1 MRRWNVTGCPPNER
15 TGADGRGRK
24 APVSDL
30 PDPALE
36 QGERREY
43 PRDRTLQ
50 EQVVEWA
57 ERTPDAP
64 ALRFGDQDVTYR
76 ELVVQARR
84 VGLFLRNLGVRRNS
98 VVAVLDRASPRTIVT
113 FLGVLFA
120 GGAYLPLDDANPPER
135 NLGMVR
141 GSAADIML
149 VADDQLDRYAGAIPV
164 SAVDEARTALWAA
177 GEPDELP
184 LTGTALDPAY
194 VMYTSGST
202 GAPKGIIVPHRAIA
216 RLVVNTDYIDI
227 RPGDVIAQASNL
239 SFDAS
244 TFEIWGALLNGAL
257 LVGMPKES
265 LLVHQ
270 ELSEFLARHQVTA
283 LFVTTAVFHLHAGE
297 APAVFRT
304 LRSLLMGGETSD
316 PRAVRAVLAAGPPG
330 RLLHMYGPT
339 EATSFSTWALVT
351 PQVAARDTLMI
362 GRPIANT
369 DVCILAGNR
378 RAGPGEA
385 GELHIGGDGL
395 ALGYVND
402 PELTAARF
410 VSDPQVPGRRLYR
423 TGDLARWNEE
433 GGLDFLGR
441 SDSQVKLRGFRIE
454 LGEIETLLRQHPAVT
469 DASVVVVT
477 DKSDAMLI
485 AYVATCQPAAVTAL
499 GGYLAA
505 SLPLYMVPSR
515 IVPVERL
522 PLNANGKVDRARLA
536 AHSRA

>member
-1 MRRWNVTGCPPNER
+1 MTGCPP
-15 TGADGRGRK
+15 ADLGDGPWLK
-24 APVSDL
+24 EPPSGL
-30 PDPALE
+30 PQPTLE

-43 PRDRTLQ
+43 PRDRTLH
-50 EQVVEWA
+50 EQVAQWA

-76 ELVVQARR
+76 ELVGEARR
-84 VGLFLRNLGVRRNS
+84 VALFLRHLGVGRGS
-98 VVAVLDRASPRTIVT
+98 VVAVLDRASPRLLIT
-113 FLGVLFA
+113 FLGILFA
-120 GGAYLPLDDANPPER
+120 GGAYLPLDETNPPER

-141 GSAADIML
+141 GSAASIVL
-149 VADDQLDRYAGAIPV
+149 VADDQRERYAGSIPV
-164 SAVDEARTALWAA
+164 SAVDEARTAHRAA
-177 GEPDELP
+177 GEPVELASA
-184 LTGTALDPAY
+184 GTALDPAY

-202 GAPKGIIVPHRAIA
+202 GTPKGILVPHRAIT

-227 RPGDVIAQASNL
+227 RPGDVIAQASNV

-270 ELSEFLARHQVTA
+270 ELTEFLTRHKVTA

-297 APAVFRT
+297 APAVFRP
-304 LRSLLMGGETSD
+304 LRCLLMGGEICD
-316 PRAVRAVLAAGPPG
+316 PRAVRDVLAAGPPE

-339 EATSFSTWALVT
+339 EATSFSTWVQVT
-351 PQVAARDTLMI
+351 PQVAARDTLTI
-362 GRPIANT
+362 GRPIVNT
-369 DVCILAGNR
+369 DVCVLAGTR
-378 RAGPGEA
+378 RAVPGEV
-385 GELHIGGDGL
+385 GELYIGGDGL

-410 VSDPQVPGRRLYR
+410 VPDPQVPGRRLYR
-423 TGDLARWNEE
+423 TGDLARWNEQ
-433 GGLDFLGR
+433 GLLDFLGR

-454 LGEIETLLRQHPAVT
+454 LGEIETLIRRHPAVT
-469 DASVVVVT
+469 DASAAVVT
-477 DKSDAMLI
+477 DDQDAMLV
-485 AYVATCQPAAVTAL
+485 AYVATRQPAAVAGL
-499 GGYLAA
+499 DEYLAA
-505 SLPLYMVPSR
+505 SLPSYMVPSR

-536 AHSRA
+536 EGTGPSFRPHL